1 MKSKLVGLTLGTTVL
16 TVALAATAAA
26 DPLIGGAKSQS
37 AHAKVGT
44 STTIGQTDPGA
55 TTCGPPITAVQATS
69 AGPSYTVPSRGVITS
84 WSTKGN
90 AGVGQARVVAFTA
103 AGANWTLVG
112 KSALTPV
119 AVNTLNT
126 FPARVPVPAGA
137 QLGIQITAGA
147 MDCGFVTGV
156 GTDLFQYSL
165 TFNPDADT
173 TLTPSNLP
181 NVHANISAVVES
193 DADGD
198 GYGDVTQDACPESAL
213 TQAACPAPNTKV
225 TKKPKKT
232 STQRNVKIKFSST
245 IAGSTFTC
253 KVDKKAA
260 KTCKSPLKKK
270 FKYGKH
276 KVVITAI
283 SPFGIVDPTPVKV
296 KFKILKP

>member
-1 MKSKLVGLTLGTTVL
+1 VVTSFSYNANATAGQVRALFFKPSTTPGNWTLQGKT
-16 TVALAATAAA
+16 ALAA
-26 DPLIGGAKSQS
+26 
-37 AHAKVGT
+37 V
-44 STTIGQTDPGA
+44 
-55 TTCGPPITAVQATS
+55 
-69 AGPSYTVPSRGVITS
+69 
-84 WSTKGN
+84 
-90 AGVGQARVVAFTA
+90 
-103 AGANWTLVG
+103 
-112 KSALTPV
+112 TP
-119 AVNTLNT
+119 NTLNT
-126 FPARVPVPAGA
+126 FPTRVPVQAGVVLGA
-137 QLGIQITAGA
+137 QTTVNAMNCAGP
-147 MDCGFVTGV
+147 GV
-156 GTDLFQYSL
+156 AGDVASFNFAY
-165 TFNPDADT
+165 NPDAST
-173 TLTPSNLP
+173 ELTPTSNVP
-181 NVHANISAVVES
+181 GYRFNMSVVVES

-198 GYGDVTQDACPESAL
+198 GYGDVTQDACAESAL

-245 IAGSTFTC
+245 IAGSKFTC